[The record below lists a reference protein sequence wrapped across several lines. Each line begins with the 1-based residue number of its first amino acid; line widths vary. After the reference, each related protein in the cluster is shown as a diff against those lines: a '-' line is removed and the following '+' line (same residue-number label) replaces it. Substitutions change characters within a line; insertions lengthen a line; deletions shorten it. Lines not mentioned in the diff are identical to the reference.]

1 MAPAST
7 ERIATPAPQDAAS
20 ANAIPSPPL
29 SATRLRKEA
38 TIRAHAQSHFARFG
52 FDGASLE
59 GIAADAG
66 MSRHSLLYY
75 YPSKEALYRSVL
87 DEVLASWLGNMS
99 DLSVADDPFAALQA
113 YIEAKMR
120 LTQSNPQGVRVFTQE
135 ILAGA
140 PRYGEVLVQRVVPSL
155 HADVARFERWFAQG
169 LIAQVD
175 FTHLL
180 FLVWAMTQAYAD
192 HEAQFALYLGKPRLE
207 VPDYAAATQLMAKMV
222 IATLRP

>member
-1 MAPAST
+1 MAFALPDHSAPA
-7 ERIATPAPQDAAS
+7 APPTS
-20 ANAIPSPPL
+20 AP
-29 SATRLRKEA
+29 RLRKEA
-38 TIRAHAQSHFARFG
+38 MIRAHAQSHFARFG
-52 FDGASLE
+52 FDGTSLE

-66 MSRHSLLYY
+66 MTRHSMLYY

-87 DEVLASWLGNMS
+87 DEVLVSWLGNMS
-99 DLSVADDPFAALQA
+99 DLSEAGDPLVALQA

-135 ILAGA
+135 VLAGA

-155 HADVARFERWFAQG
+155 HADVARFERWAAQG
-169 LIAQVD
+169 LIARVD

-192 HEAQFALYLGKPRLE
+192 HEAQFALYLGKARLE
-207 VPDYAAATQLMAKMV
+207 APDYAEATRLMVRMV
-222 IATLRP
+222 IAALRP